1 MSTATPVT
9 APSGGLR
16 ERVERAAWRVPLPT
30 RRFFVIL
37 ALVAAAALAVSGVA
51 AGWVASR
58 NASTITDAREQGLE
72 LATAVSDF
80 RTNLAAA
87 DARAA
92 ATLISGGLEDPESRA
107 GYDADVLAASHGL
120 TDAALVATDDDRE
133 DISEM
138 ADGLLAYAGL
148 VETARANS
156 RQGFPVG
163 AAYLVE
169 ARAGVN
175 DQLVPL
181 AERQRR
187 VGERRMAQAVNSVG
201 GPISGLALVV
211 LVAGLA
217 ALVWCAVLIA
227 GRTRRVVAH
236 PALLAATLVMAGTL
250 ALVAMSISSQTR
262 ELRQAATGDLDA
274 YVAANDASSRL
285 SQLRVTEISAV
296 AARGSGQDLY
306 DRFAEDTTALTAEL
320 TEAPGDPGGLADL
333 FAALDVYTSAAGEVR
348 LRDEQGDNRGAAAL
362 ALSTLPDAAGSADA
376 FQDANRIASD
386 NVEREGAEL
395 QRRFEA
401 AADTDIQPL
410 LPITLAGLA
419 AVLAAAGILARGRR
433 YR

>member
-1 MSTATPVT
+1 MSTAAPAT
-9 APSGGLR
+9 APTGGLR
-16 ERVERAAWRVPLPT
+16 ERVERTAWRVPLPT
-30 RRFFVIL
+30 RRFFVTL
-37 ALVAAAALAVSGVA
+37 ALVAAAATAVSGVA
-51 AGWVASR
+51 GGWVASR
-58 NASTITDAREQGLE
+58 NADTIDDAREQGLE

-80 RTNLAAA
+80 RTNLASA

-92 ATLISGGLEDPESRA
+92 STLIAGGLEDPESRA
-107 GYDADVLAASHGL
+107 GYDTDLLAASHAL
-120 TDAALVATDDDRE
+120 TDAALVATDDDRA
-133 DISEM
+133 DITEM
-138 ADGLLAYAGL
+138 ADGLLTYAGL

-163 AAYLVE
+163 ASYLGE
-169 ARAGVN
+169 ARDGVN
-175 DQLVPL
+175 NELVPL

-201 GPISGLALVV
+201 GPVSGFVLVV
-211 LVAGLA
+211 LLGGLVVV
-217 ALVWCAVLIA
+217 LGCAVLIA

-250 ALVAMSISSQTR
+250 ALVALSIASQAQ

-306 DRFAEDTTALTAEL
+306 DRFAADATALTTQL
-320 TEAPGDPGGLADL
+320 TEAPGNPGGIADL
-333 FAALDVYTSAAGEVR
+333 SAALDVYTSAAEEVR
-348 LRDEQGDNRGAAAL
+348 LRDEQGDNSGAADL
-362 ALSTLPDAAGSADA
+362 ALSALPDAAGSADA
-376 FQDANRIASD
+376 FQEANRIATE
-386 NVEREGAEL
+386 NVEREAAEL

-401 AADTDIQPL
+401 AADADIQPL

-419 AVLAAAGILARGRR
+419 AGLAAAGILARGRR